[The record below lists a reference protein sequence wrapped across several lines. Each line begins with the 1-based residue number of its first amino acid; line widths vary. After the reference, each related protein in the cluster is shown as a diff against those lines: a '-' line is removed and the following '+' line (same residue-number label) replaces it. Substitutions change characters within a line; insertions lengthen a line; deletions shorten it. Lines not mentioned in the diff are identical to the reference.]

1 MAIDL
6 DIDSFETAAS
16 LASAI
21 NDSLTTQISSLETDV
36 QSGLNSLV
44 TSAGSNCDVFGGAN
58 GMARKASDSFKSNFK
73 ELTRNVQTAFSTVL
87 ETAGSII
94 KSVTATL
101 TSVNSKLAEFSSWLS
116 TQADTVL
123 ASAKSV
129 LNTLKTTINDAL
141 GAVSSALNACVE
153 YVTEIRNKMFEAVS
167 ALTLQGCTAIAN
179 SVKNIG
185 TGAGID
191 SAFNAVSAPDPGS
204 LSEVALGGL
213 VGSLGGIATSVNNL
227 VGSIPNQ
234 TTTNDQLSSSISSMN
249 SLMGV

>member
-6 DIDSFETAAS
+6 DIDSFATAAS

-21 NDSLTTQISSLETDV
+21 NASLTTQISSLETEV
-36 QSGLNSLV
+36 KSGLNSLV
-44 TSAGSNCDVFGGAN
+44 TGAGSNCDVFGGAN

-73 ELTRNVQTAFSTVL
+73 ELTKNVQTAFSTVS
-87 ETAGSII
+87 EQAGSMI

-101 TSVNSKLAEFSSWLS
+101 TSVKSKLAEFSSWLS

-123 ASAKSV
+123 ASAQSV
-129 LNTLKTTINDAL
+129 LNTLKTTINNAL
-141 GAVSSALNACVE
+141 GAVSAAMNACTA
-153 YVTEIRNKMFEAVS
+153 YVTEIKNKMFEAVS
-167 ALTLQGCTAIAN
+167 ALTVQGCTAIAN
-179 SVKNIG
+179 AAKNIG

-191 SAFNAVSAPDPGS
+191 SVVNTVSAINPGS

-213 VGSLGGIATSVNNL
+213 TGSLGGIATSVNDL
-227 VGSIPNQ
+227 VGGIPNP
-234 TTTNDQLSSSISSMN
+234 TTTNGQLSSSVSSMN